1 MACDDKEN
9 TQNQTSKG
17 KKNQDQNKLNA
28 DLLKYEI
35 KVASSVNRSHPL
47 CALYQNGKKWEKGR
61 KLGD

>member
-17 KKNQDQNKLNA
+17 KKKPGPNA

-35 KVASSVNRSHPL
+35 KVASSVNQSHPP
-47 CALYQNGKKWEKGR
+47 CALCQNGKKLEKGR